1 MPQQFLIGVENKE
14 FFLTRNFLYSDK
26 IFSNPFSAMTGA
38 ATWIGLKTITG
49 KDGTWRY
56 RSSKKAGPNTPWGPH
71 QPNSGHDE
79 LCGYIA
85 TRQGSLADAHCE
97 YKYAVA
103 CSERGIAT
111 KPEKSERVGLLNVRG
126 TDKFAAGSDQEQVFG
141 LID

>member
-1 MPQQFLIGVENKE
+1 
-14 FFLTRNFLYSDK
+14 
-26 IFSNPFSAMTGA
+26 MTGT

-56 RSSKKAGPNTPWGPH
+56 RSSKKAGPNTPWGPN

-126 TDKFAAGSDQEQVFG
+126 TDKFAAGNDQEQVFG
-141 LID
+141 PNVAY